1 MQGLQTMDPQARRI
15 LVINGKG
22 GCGKTTIATNLAVA
36 FASAGHVVALMDN
49 DPQASSSY
57 WAEQRDSALPPVHLV
72 PTHRRASM
80 YQTRSFQNRLP
91 SDVDR
96 VIVDGHSNARDRD
109 LELLL
114 KQTDVVLVPLQP
126 SSIDIQAG
134 SRFITELVTHR
145 VFRSAPRAL
154 GVIANRVQPNTET
167 HAKLQHFLACLDVPT
182 VATFRDS
189 PVYMDAAE
197 HGMGIV
203 DMVDSRAAR
212 KETPAWWELMRW
224 IDEQPKSAE
233 GRLRETHLQPR
244 AAERKPR
251 DRSLTA

>member
-1 MQGLQTMDPQARRI
+1 MDPQARRI

-36 FASAGHVVALMDN
+36 YAVAKRTVALMDN
-49 DPQASSSY
+49 DPQGSSTY
-57 WAEQRDSALPPVHLV
+57 WAEQRSADLPKIHLV
-72 PTHRRASM
+72 PAHRRSSM
-80 YQTRSFQNRLP
+80 YQTQAFQNRLP
-91 SDVDR
+91 PEVDR

-114 KQTDVVLVPLQP
+114 KQTDVILVPLQP

-134 SRFITELVTHR
+134 GRFITELVTHR
-145 VFRSAPRAL
+145 IFRATPRPL

-167 HAKLQHFLACLDVPT
+167 HSKLQHFLACLNVPT

-189 PVYMDAAE
+189 PVYMEAAE
-197 HGMGIV
+197 LGKGVV
-203 DMVDSRAAR
+203 DMIDSRAAR

-224 IDEQPKSAE
+224 IDAQTKAADFDPETLRVQPKAVTRR
-233 GRLRETHLQPR
+233 G
-244 AAERKPR
+244 PR
-251 DRSLTA
+251 DQSLSA

>member
-1 MQGLQTMDPQARRI
+1 MDPRPRRI

-36 FASAGHVVALMDN
+36 YSRSGRRVALLDN
-49 DPQASSSY
+49 DPQGSSSY
-57 WAEQRDSALPPVHLV
+57 WVEQRSIDLPTIHLIA
-72 PTHRRASM
+72 THRRSSM
-80 YQTRSFQNRLP
+80 YQTTVFQHRLP
-91 SDVDR
+91 PGVDR
-96 VIVDGHSNARDRD
+96 AIIDGHSNARDRD

-114 KQTDVVLVPLQP
+114 KQTDVILVPLQP

-145 VFRSAPRAL
+145 AYRAAPRPL
-154 GVIANRVQPNTET
+154 GVIANRVQPNTQT
-167 HAKLQHFLACLDVPT
+167 HAKLQHFLACLEVPT

-189 PVYMDAAE
+189 PVYMEAAE
-197 HGMGIV
+197 QGKGVV
-203 DMVDSRAAR
+203 DMLDSRAAR

-224 IDEQPKSAE
+224 IEDQPKTGDTTSRGLR
-233 GRLRETHLQPR
+233 GRPR
-244 AAERKPR
+244 AAARREPQ

>member
-1 MQGLQTMDPQARRI
+1 MMEPQARRV

-36 FASAGHVVALMDN
+36 YANTDHVVALMDN
-49 DPQASSSY
+49 DPQASSTY
-57 WAEQRDSALPPVHLV
+57 WAEQRPADLPTIHLV
-72 PTHRRASM
+72 AAHRRSGM
-80 YQTRSFQNRLP
+80 YQTQAFTNRLP
-91 SDVDR
+91 PNVDR
-96 VIVDGHSNARDRD
+96 IIVDGHSNARDRD
-109 LELLL
+109 LEMLL

-145 VFRSAPRAL
+145 AFRAAPRPL

-189 PVYMDAAE
+189 PVYMEAAE
-197 HGMGIV
+197 HGQGVV
-203 DMVDSRAAR
+203 DMIGSRAAR

-224 IDEQPKSAE
+224 IDSQPKAGQSP
-233 GRLRETHLQPR
+233 RDLRGEPR
-244 AAERKPR
+244 AVGRQPI

>member
-1 MQGLQTMDPQARRI
+1 MDPQARRI

-36 FASAGHVVALMDN
+36 YASNDHVVALMDN
-49 DPQASSSY
+49 DPQASSTY
-57 WAEQRDSALPPVHLV
+57 WAQQRDPALPPIHLI
-72 PTHRRASM
+72 PAHRRSGM
-80 YQTRSFQNRLP
+80 YETRAFQNRMP
-91 SDVDR
+91 PNVDR

-114 KQTDVVLVPLQP
+114 KQADVVLVPLQP

-145 VFRSAPRAL
+145 AFRVAPRPL

-197 HGMGIV
+197 HGKGVV
-203 DMVDSRAAR
+203 DMIDSRAAR

-224 IDEQPKSAE
+224 IDGQPKAGELRSREPQAE
-233 GRLRETHLQPR
+233 PIAAGRKAP
-244 AAERKPR
+244 P
-251 DRSLTA
+251 DRSMSA

>member
-1 MQGLQTMDPQARRI
+1 MDPQARRI

-36 FASAGHVVALMDN
+36 YACADFAVALIDN
-49 DPQASSSY
+49 DPQASSAY
-57 WAEQRDSALPPVHLV
+57 WAEQRPADLPAIHLV
-72 PTHRRASM
+72 PAHRRSNM
-80 YQTRSFQNRLP
+80 YQTQSYQNRLP
-91 SDVDR
+91 PDIDR
-96 VIVDGHSNARDRD
+96 IIVDGHSNARDRD

-126 SSIDIQAG
+126 SSIDIQAA

-145 VFRSAPRAL
+145 AFRASPRPL

-189 PVYMDAAE
+189 PVYMEAAE
-197 HGMGIV
+197 LGKGIV
-203 DMVDSRAAR
+203 DMIDSRAAR
-212 KETPAWWELMRW
+212 KETPAWRELVSW
-224 IDEQPKSAE
+224 IEALPKGADA
-233 GRLRETHLQPR
+233 RLRDPRVTPR
-244 AAERKPR
+244 AAARRNPE

>member
-1 MQGLQTMDPQARRI
+1 MDPQVRRI
-15 LVINGKG
+15 LIINGKG

-36 FASAGHVVALMDN
+36 YVRAGHGVALMDN
-49 DPQASSSY
+49 DPQGSSSF
-57 WAEQRDSALPPVHLV
+57 WAESRSADLPAIHLI
-72 PTHRRASM
+72 PTYRRSNM
-80 YQTRSFQNRLP
+80 YQTTVFQNRLP
-91 SDVDR
+91 PGVDR

-134 SRFITELVTHR
+134 SRFITEMMTHR
-145 VFRSAPRAL
+145 AFRQAPRPLA
-154 GVIANRVQPNTET
+154 VIANRVQPNTAT

-189 PVYMDAAE
+189 PVYMEAAE
-197 HGMGIV
+197 EGKGVV

-212 KETPAWWELMRW
+212 KETPAWWDLMRW
-224 IDEQPKSAE
+224 IDAQPKVADGAS
-233 GRLRETHLQPR
+233 
-244 AAERKPR
+244 
-251 DRSLTA
+251 RSLRSRPLAAARREPADRTLSA

>member
-1 MQGLQTMDPQARRI
+1 MDPQARRI

-36 FASAGHVVALMDN
+36 YASARHSVALMDN

-57 WAEQRDSALPPVHLV
+57 WAEQRDGDLPPVHLV
-72 PTHRRASM
+72 AAHRRSSM
-80 YQTRSFQNRLP
+80 YQTQSFQNRLP
-91 SDVDR
+91 ADVDR

-126 SSIDIQAG
+126 SSIDIQAA

-145 VFRSAPRAL
+145 AYRSAPRPL

-189 PVYMDAAE
+189 PVYMEAAE
-197 HGMGIV
+197 HGKGVV
-203 DMVDSRAAR
+203 DMIDSRAAR

-224 IDEQPKSAE
+224 IDDQPKVIE
-233 GRLRETHLQPR
+233 PRLRDTRVEPR
-244 AAERKPR
+244 AAARRPLQ

>member
-1 MQGLQTMDPQARRI
+1 MNPQTRRI

-36 FASAGHVVALMDN
+36 FAGAGHVVALMDN
-49 DPQASSSY
+49 DPQGSSTY
-57 WAEQRDSALPPVHLV
+57 WAEQRDPVLPTVHLIAA
-72 PTHRRASM
+72 HRRSSM
-80 YQTRSFQNRLP
+80 YQTAAYQHRLP
-91 SDVDR
+91 PDVDR

-126 SSIDIQAG
+126 SSIDIQAA

-145 VFRSAPRAL
+145 AFRSAPRPL

-189 PVYMDAAE
+189 PVYMEAAE
-197 HGMGIV
+197 LGKGVV
-203 DMVDSRAAR
+203 DMIDSRAAR

-224 IDEQPKSAE
+224 IDAQPKVAE
-233 GRLRETHLQPR
+233 PKSGLREPR
-244 AAERKPR
+244 AATRTTPP

>member
-1 MQGLQTMDPQARRI
+1 MMDPQARRI

-36 FASAGHVVALMDN
+36 FASAKHVVALMDN
-49 DPQASSSY
+49 DPQASSTY
-57 WAEQRDSALPPVHLV
+57 WAEQRPMDLPRVHLV
-72 PTHRRASM
+72 PAHRRSSM
-80 YQTRSFQNRLP
+80 YQTQAFQNRLP
-91 SDVDR
+91 ANVDR

-109 LELLL
+109 LEMLL

-134 SRFITELVTHR
+134 SRFITELITHR
-145 VFRSAPRAL
+145 AFRASPRPL

-189 PVYMDAAE
+189 PVYMEAAE
-197 HGMGIV
+197 LGKGVV

-224 IDEQPKSAE
+224 IDGQPKVAE
-233 GRLRETHLQPR
+233 PGLRELRVEPR
-244 AAERKPR
+244 AVPR
-251 DRSLTA
+251 QPAQDRSLSA

>member
-1 MQGLQTMDPQARRI
+1 MDPQARRI

-36 FASAGHVVALMDN
+36 YACAGHAVALTDN
-49 DPQASSSY
+49 DPQGSSAY
-57 WAEQRDSALPPVHLV
+57 WAEQRPAELPRVHLIAA
-72 PTHRRASM
+72 HRRSSM
-80 YQTRSFQNRLP
+80 YQTQAFQNRLP
-91 SDVDR
+91 PEVDR
-96 VIVDGHSNARDRD
+96 VVVDAHSNARDRD

-145 VFRSAPRAL
+145 AFRSAPRPL

-167 HAKLQHFLACLDVPT
+167 HAKLEHFLACLELPT

-189 PVYMDAAE
+189 PVYMEAAE
-197 HGMGIV
+197 TGRGVV
-203 DMVDSRAAR
+203 DLVSSRAAR
-212 KETPAWWELMRW
+212 KETPAWWALMRW
-224 IDEQPKSAE
+224 IDRQPKVAE
-233 GRLRETHLQPR
+233 LPPANPEPR
-244 AAERKPR
+244 AVARKGSRNRPL
-251 DRSLTA
+251 SA

>member
-1 MQGLQTMDPQARRI
+1 MDPQARRI
-15 LVINGKG
+15 LIINGKG

-36 FASAGHVVALMDN
+36 FASARHVVALMDN
-49 DPQASSSY
+49 DPQGSSTY
-57 WAEQRDSALPPVHLV
+57 WAEQRDPNLPRVHLIAA
-72 PTHRRASM
+72 HRRLNM
-80 YQTRSFQNRLP
+80 YQTQAFQNRLP
-91 SDVDR
+91 PDVDR
-96 VIVDGHSNARDRD
+96 IIVDGHSNARDRD

-114 KQTDVVLVPLQP
+114 KQTDVVLIPLQP

-145 VFRSAPRAL
+145 AFRSAPRPL

-189 PVYMDAAE
+189 PVYMEAAE
-197 HGMGIV
+197 LGKGVV
-203 DMVDSRAAR
+203 DMIDSRAAR

-224 IDEQPKSAE
+224 IDAQPKVAE
-233 GRLRETHLQPR
+233 AGLRGLRPQPKAVTR
-244 AAERKPR
+244 TPPS

>member
-1 MQGLQTMDPQARRI
+1 MDPQARRI

-36 FASAGHVVALMDN
+36 FATARHVVALMDN
-49 DPQASSSY
+49 DPQASSCY
-57 WAEQRDSALPPVHLV
+57 WAEQRDPSLPKVHLV
-72 PTHRRASM
+72 AAHRRSTL
-80 YQTRSFQNRLP
+80 YQTQSFQNRLP
-91 SDVDR
+91 PDVDR
-96 VIVDGHSNARDRD
+96 IIVDGHSNARDRD

-145 VFRSAPRAL
+145 AFRMSPRPL

-189 PVYMDAAE
+189 PVYMEAAE
-197 HGMGIV
+197 HGKGIV
-203 DMVDSRAAR
+203 DMIDSRAAR

-224 IDEQPKSAE
+224 IDAQPKSAE
-233 GRLRETHLQPR
+233 QSPRDAHVQPR
-244 AAERKPR
+244 AAARKHPK

>member
-1 MQGLQTMDPQARRI
+1 MDPQARRI
-15 LVINGKG
+15 LIINGKG

-49 DPQASSSY
+49 DPQGSSSY
-57 WAEQRDSALPPVHLV
+57 WAEQRDPELPKVHLV
-72 PTHRRASM
+72 AAHRRSSM
-80 YQTRSFQNRLP
+80 YQTQAFQNRLP
-91 SDVDR
+91 TEVDR

-126 SSIDIQAG
+126 SSIDIQAA

-145 VFRSAPRAL
+145 AYRASPRPL

-167 HAKLQHFLACLDVPT
+167 HAKLQHFLACLEVPT

-189 PVYMDAAE
+189 PVYMEAAE
-197 HGMGIV
+197 CGKGVV
-203 DMVDSRAAR
+203 DMLESRAAR

-224 IDEQPKSAE
+224 IDAQPKVADLKLSGA
-233 GRLRETHLQPR
+233 LVQPK
-244 AAERKPR
+244 AAARKPGA

>member
-1 MQGLQTMDPQARRI
+1 MDPQARRI

-36 FASAGHVVALMDN
+36 FASARHVVALMDN

-57 WAEQRDSALPPVHLV
+57 WGEQRDPALPPVYLV
-72 PTHRRASM
+72 AAHRRSSM
-80 YQTRSFQNRLP
+80 YQTQAFQNRLP
-91 SDVDR
+91 PNVDR
-96 VIVDGHSNARDRD
+96 IIVDGHSNARDRD

-114 KQTDVVLVPLQP
+114 KQTDVVLVPMQP

-134 SRFITELVTHR
+134 SRFITELLTHR
-145 VFRSAPRAL
+145 VFRSAPRPV

-189 PVYMDAAE
+189 PVYMEAAE
-197 HGMGIV
+197 HGKGIV
-203 DMVDSRAAR
+203 DMIDSRAAR

-224 IDEQPKSAE
+224 IDEQPKMADQP
-233 GRLRETHLQPR
+233 LRDPREPR
-244 AAERKPR
+244 AVSRESLR
-251 DRSLTA
+251 DRHLTA

>member
-1 MQGLQTMDPQARRI
+1 MMEPQARRI

-36 FASAGHVVALMDN
+36 YASADHVVALMDN
-49 DPQASSSY
+49 DPQASSTY
-57 WAEQRDSALPPVHLV
+57 WAEQRPAELPTVHLV
-72 PTHRRASM
+72 AAHRRSSM
-80 YQTRSFQNRLP
+80 YQTQAFQNRLP
-91 SDVDR
+91 PNVDR
-96 VIVDGHSNARDRD
+96 IIVDGHSNARDRD
-109 LELLL
+109 LEMLL

-145 VFRSAPRAL
+145 VFRAAPRPL

-189 PVYMDAAE
+189 PVYMEAAE
-197 HGMGIV
+197 HGKGIV
-203 DMVDSRAAR
+203 DMIDSRAAR

-224 IDEQPKSAE
+224 IDEQPKVTE
-233 GRLRETHLQPR
+233 RRPRDLRVEPR
-244 AAERKPR
+244 AVVRPPT